1 MQPAGRIIIALLI
14 AALLG
19 ALYWFWPVP
28 LPQSTHIAAE
38 KELVEAKALSGRLA
52 EDLKRE
58 ALTDRERHIL
68 ERAGADWRR
77 NPFEGERPAPPRQ
90 TSGTAPASTSSPYV
104 YSGYMEVDKKRLA
117 IISGMQ
123 YQVGDRLESG
133 KYVVRSIEP
142 EKVVVEDPGKRD
154 QLILPFVGGRF

>member
-1 MQPAGRIIIALLI
+1 MQSVGRIIIALLL

-19 ALYWFWPVP
+19 TLYWLWPIA
-28 LPQSTHIAAE
+28 LPQSTHNTAD
-38 KELVEAKALSGRLA
+38 KELVETRALSARLA
-52 EDLKRE
+52 EELKRE
-58 ALTDRERHIL
+58 AISDGERYIL

-77 NPFEGERPAPPRQ
+77 NPFEGQRTAPPRQ
-90 TSGTAPASTSSPYV
+90 ATGTAPTSASSSYV

-142 EKVVVEDPGKRD
+142 EKVVVEDPGKRE
-154 QLILPFVGGRF
+154 QLVLPFVGVR

>member
-1 MQPAGRIIIALLI
+1 MQSAGRIIIALLI
-14 AALLG
+14 AALCG
-19 ALYWFWPVP
+19 ALYWFRPVA

-38 KELVEAKALSGRLA
+38 KELIEAKALSAQLV

-58 ALTDRERHIL
+58 ALSDRDLHVL

-77 NPFEGERPAPPRQ
+77 NPFEGQRTAPPRQ
-90 TSGTAPASTSSPYV
+90 TTGTAPASPSSAYV

-133 KYVVRSIEP
+133 KYVIRSIEP
-142 EKVVVEDPGKRD
+142 EKVVVEDPGKRE
-154 QLILPFVGGRF
+154 QLVLPFVGVR